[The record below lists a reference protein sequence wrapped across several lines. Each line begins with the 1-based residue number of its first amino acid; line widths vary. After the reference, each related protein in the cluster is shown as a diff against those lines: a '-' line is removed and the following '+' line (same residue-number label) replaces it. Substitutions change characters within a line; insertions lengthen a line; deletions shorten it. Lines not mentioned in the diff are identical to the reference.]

1 MLKKLSFACFLTFIL
16 TACSTTTS
24 IKTAKDNIFTLQV
37 LGINDFHGQVLPK
50 QERGGMR
57 NLAAHLLAATEST
70 SDHTFILHAGDHVGA
85 SPAESALLQDEPSIT
100 FLNYMADFCQ
110 NHQQETCYVIGTAGN
125 HEFDEGTPEMLR
137 LLHGGVHAKGPF
149 LEPSWAGAKYT
160 NLSANVFARDSGQ
173 LILPPYVIQQVNG
186 VEIGIIGLTLDYTP
200 DLVVPGAVDDLYF
213 ADQAEVAQRYVTLL
227 EEQGINAIIIVVH
240 DGTRDKYYSGAT
252 QTNSR
257 IDKNSK
263 FGQFLGQLP
272 TAVDL
277 VVTGHSH
284 RFTNAYFSRKNAP
297 SLLVTQAFS
306 SGRAYADITLTID
319 PAVQDITKAS
329 AEVIFANA
337 DPDLVLSSAAQTTLQ
352 KVDNLISSAV
362 SFAQAYT
369 EQVIGTYAPK
379 ANEADLGVFIA
390 NSHQYMLNTDMGIM
404 NKGGVRSN
412 IKPGPVK
419 WGDLFAVQPFN
430 NPLIVREYTGVQ
442 LLALID
448 DSQHWTSNI
457 TRRFNGSILWQGQ
470 ALDPLSKYTVGGN
483 AYIMNSERFAVGKLL
498 RVDILDID
506 ATSAYIKLVGPVFDY
521 SSLPKSR

>member
-1 MLKKLSFACFLTFIL
+1 MLKTFICTFIVVFL
-16 TACSTTTS
+16 ISSCASTSQQRSQDEAT
-24 IKTAKDNIFTLQV
+24 FTLQV

-200 DLVVPGAVDDLYF
+200 DLVVPGTVDDLYF
-213 ADQAEVAQRYVTLL
+213 ADQAKVAQRYVTLL

-240 DGTRDKYYSGAT
+240 DGTRDKYYRGAT
-252 QTNSR
+252 RTNSR

-263 FGQFLGQLP
+263 FGQFLSQLP

-319 PAVQDITKAS
+319 PAVQDITQAS

-337 DPDLVLSSAAQTTLQ
+337 DPDLVLSSAAEATLQ

-369 EQVIGTYAPK
+369 EQVIGTYTPK

-390 NSHQYMLNTDMGIM
+390 NSHKTILQTDIGIM
-404 NKGGVRSN
+404 NKGGVRAT
-412 IKPGPVK
+412 IKAGPVK

-430 NPLIVREYTGVQ
+430 NPLVVREYTGAQ
-442 LLALID
+442 LLSLSN
-448 DSQHWTSNI
+448 DSQHWSSNI
-457 TRRFNGSILWQGQ
+457 TQRSNGSILWQGK
-470 ALDPLSKYTVGGN
+470 ALDPKRKYTVGGN

-498 RVDILDID
+498 RVDVLDID
-506 ATSAYIKLVGPVFDY
+506 ATVAYIQSLGGEFHL
-521 SSLPKSR
+521 SSQPNE